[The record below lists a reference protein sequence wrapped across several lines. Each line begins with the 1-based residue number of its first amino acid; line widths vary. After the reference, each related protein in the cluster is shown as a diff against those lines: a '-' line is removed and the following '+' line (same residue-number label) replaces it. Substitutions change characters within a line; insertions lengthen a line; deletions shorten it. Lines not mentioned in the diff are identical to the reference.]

1 MASKIQQIIEIITRG
16 ADKSEKQVKG
26 VSGALGGLAKKASIA
41 AAAYFG
47 TSGLINAVQKSTQAF
62 AQQELAEKK
71 LRFAAGASTNELIKQ
86 AQALQQVTRF
96 GDEALINQQA
106 YVKSLGISTEQT
118 KEIIAASVDLAAAM
132 GISLESAVMNTTK
145 TLSGMQGELGEKLPA
160 AFKNLTAE
168 QLKAGEGI
176 EFIREQFRGTAEEE
190 AQTFTGTMDQMA
202 NAVGDLQERIGQKL
216 APSLEKLAHNFKNL
230 ITINPSE
237 EAIKEKNEF
246 NALLNILKD
255 VNSSTSSRELAI
267 KELKSEYVDYL
278 DDLNIEKASLEDIE
292 KLQTNQ
298 VAVMEKRIRQM
309 IQAEQLETVTEELER
324 AKIHLFEEQKKLRN
338 DGFDE
343 FRKGTLM
350 EITLMEG
357 TIASLEEE
365 KLRILENQEEYNNL
379 SEIKKKDA
387 NKDIKNADTVGKFQQ
402 KIDAARIASKGKLN
416 EEILKTFGIEKSED
430 LKEALRNAY
439 AIGQDAYRWGT
450 ARGGPLL
457 GAITGATGL
466 SAGLAYAKN
475 ISAFAT
481 GADYITNGPEM
492 IMVGDNPSGQERV
505 QVTPL
510 GGDPNINGPQG
521 GMTINI
527 QGSVIGTEQFT
538 EDVLMPQIEEGLR
551 LGNRI

>member
-1 MASKIQQIIEIITRG
+1 
-16 ADKSEKQVKG
+16 
-26 VSGALGGLAKKASIA
+26 
-41 AAAYFG
+41 
-47 TSGLINAVQKSTQAF
+47 
-62 AQQELAEKK
+62 
-71 LRFAAGASTNELIKQ
+71 KQ
-86 AQALQQVTRF
+86 ARALQQVSMF
-96 GDEALINQQA
+96 GDEVIIEAQALIGSF
-106 YVKSLGISTEQT
+106 VKEESAIKAAT
-118 KEIIAASVDLAAAM
+118 KATLDLAAAKGM
-132 GISLESAVMNTTK
+132 ELTVAADLVSKTLGSSTNALSRYGIEVTGAVGSTERLESLT
-145 TLSGMQGELGEKLPA
+145 G
-160 AFKNLTAE
+160 NLADVFGGQAT
-168 QLKAGEGI
+168 
-176 EFIREQFRGTAEEE
+176 
-190 AQTFTGTMDQMA
+190 AQTDTFAGAMA
-202 NAVGDLQERIGQKL
+202 QLSNAFGDLQEDLGEKL
-216 APSLEKLAHNFKNL
+216 APSLEKLAHNFKNI

-237 EAIKEKNEF
+237 EARKEKDEF

-298 VAVMEKRIRQM
+298 VALMEKRIRQM

-324 AKIHLFEEQKKLRN
+324 AKIFLFEQQKQLRN

-387 NKDIKNADTVGKFQQ
+387 SNDIKNADTVGKFQQ

-416 EEILKTFGIEKSED
+416 EEILKTFGIEKSGD

-481 GADYITNGPEM
+481 GADYVTSGPEM

-505 QVTPL
+505 Q
-510 GGDPNINGPQG
+510 
-521 GMTINI
+521 
-527 QGSVIGTEQFT
+527 
-538 EDVLMPQIEEGLR
+538 
-551 LGNRI
+551 